1 MEMLPQSRQP
11 CGIECRHDILFA
23 FSRSLLLRQ
32 FNMESQAQK
41 NNGRKKHENAQK
53 PAFYTILCVIF
64 CGYKIQIFIRRV
76 LR

>member
-1 MEMLPQSRQP
+1 MEMLSQSRQP

-41 NNGRKKHENAQK
+41 NNGRKKHE
-53 PAFYTILCVIF
+53 LVIF
-64 CGYKIQIFIRRV
+64 CGYEIQIFIRRV